1 MPLTRH
7 LSFPLASFLLL
18 FTASSVFAMSMEDQA
33 IQLRQ
38 EAKTLVKKV
47 RQYEDGSINRKQVKQ
62 QIKVMRNT
70 LAMLESSAGVKSKEK
85 STKNSIKKWDGR
97 YTVRAVS
104 PRTSSWGKRTRR
116 SIAIDTSQPLVGL
129 ELYAQTASYRSS
141 DFYDLEVEFNNGKK
155 LIINGEIGRVNGM
168 RNEGDMLLKLADFK
182 SPRRVK
188 QVTLYTSQK
197 LDWVQMRGKVPRSYI
212 Q

>member
-7 LSFPLASFLLL
+7 LSLPLVSLFLC
-18 FTASSVFAMSMEDQA
+18 FAIPSAYAMSMEDQA
-33 IQLRQ
+33 IQLRN
-38 EAKTLVKKV
+38 EAKVLVKKV
-47 RQYEDGSINRKQVKQ
+47 RQYEDGSINRNQVKQ

-70 LAMLESSAGVKSKEK
+70 LAMLESSTGMKKKEK
-85 STKNSIKKWDGR
+85 NGKTSIKEWDGR
-97 YTVRAVS
+97 YTVRTVS

-116 SIAIDTSQPLVGL
+116 SIAVDTSQPLVGV

-141 DFYDLEVEFNNGKK
+141 DFYDLQVEFKNGKK
-155 LIINGEIGRVNGM
+155 LIINGEIGRLNGM
-168 RNEGDMLLKLADFK
+168 RNDGDMLLKLADFD

-188 QVTLYTSQK
+188 QITLYTSQK
-197 LDWVQMRGKVPRSYI
+197 LDWAQVRGKVPRSYI